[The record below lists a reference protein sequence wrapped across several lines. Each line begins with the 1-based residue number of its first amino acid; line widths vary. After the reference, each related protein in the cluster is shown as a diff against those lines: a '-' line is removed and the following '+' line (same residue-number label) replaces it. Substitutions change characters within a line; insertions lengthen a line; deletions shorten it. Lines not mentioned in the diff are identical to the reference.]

1 VKSIGSTIFGP
12 IAGGILWGI
21 LGVSFDACD
30 SAAKSDNSK
39 RQ

>member
-1 VKSIGSTIFGP
+1 MKSPWKAHGVAIWGAIVG
-12 IAGGILWGI
+12 GI